1 MWATATS
8 HVGSSGGSNESGDK
22 AAAMVVTTDFDL
34 LAGLTDGLE
43 MLLGFKADV
52 DIASSQRG

>member
-1 MWATATS
+1 
-8 HVGSSGGSNESGDK
+8 
-22 AAAMVVTTDFDL
+22 MVVTTDFDL